1 MENDG
6 ACVWNGILFEI
17 YFYLKRGRERV
28 LGFVLVANER
38 TNERVTTTDEYL
50 CFKRTQDGRDS
61 SKRRF
66 GDATNGQNPERGGWA
81 ADGDR
86 GEPAAKKRGPGAF
99 AADRG

>member
-1 MENDG
+1 ME
-6 ACVWNGILFEI
+6 WNGMESCLKFEA
-17 YFYLKRGRERV
+17 RAGEGAR
-28 LGFVLVANER
+28 FVSYRLRTNER
-38 TNERVTTTDEYL
+38 TNERVMMTTTDEYL

-81 ADGDR
+81 ADQ
-86 GEPAAKKRGPGAF
+86 GEPAAKKRGPGGAF